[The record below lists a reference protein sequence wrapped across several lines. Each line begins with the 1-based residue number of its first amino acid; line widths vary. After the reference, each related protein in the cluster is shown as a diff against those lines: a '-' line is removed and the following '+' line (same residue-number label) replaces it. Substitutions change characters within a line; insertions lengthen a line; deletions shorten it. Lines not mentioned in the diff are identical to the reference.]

1 MIKENTI
8 NSYRYLVK
16 MIETL
21 LQLSIIVGI
30 SFFVVWVVSPDKNV
44 ETYKKYIKN
53 VIESTITNA
62 FRLYPDQK
70 SVIIYIRK
78 RLLGN

>member
-1 MIKENTI
+1 
-8 NSYRYLVK
+8 
-16 MIETL
+16 MIEIL

-30 SFFVVWVVSPDKNV
+30 GFFAAWVVSPDKNI

-53 VIESTITNA
+53 VIESTITDA
-62 FRLYPDQK
+62 FNLYPDQK
-70 SVIIYIRK
+70 DAIIYIRK

>member
-1 MIKENTI
+1 
-8 NSYRYLVK
+8 

-30 SFFVVWVVSPDKNV
+30 IFFVVWLASPDKDV
-44 ETYKKYIKN
+44 ETYKKYIKD
-53 VIESTITNA
+53 VIESTIS
-62 FRLYPDQK
+62 LYPDQK
-70 SVIIYIRK
+70 DVIIYIRK

>member
-1 MIKENTI
+1 
-8 NSYRYLVK
+8 

-30 SFFVVWVVSPDKNV
+30 IFFVVWAASPDKDV

-53 VIESTITNA
+53 VIESTIS
-62 FRLYPDQK
+62 LYPDQK
-70 SVIIYIRK
+70 DVIIYIRK

>member
-1 MIKENTI
+1 
-8 NSYRYLVK
+8 

-21 LQLSIIVGI
+21 LQLSIIVGT
-30 SFFVVWVVSPDKNV
+30 SFFVVWVISPDKNV

-53 VIESTITNA
+53 VIESTITDA
-62 FRLYPDQK
+62 FNLYPDQK
-70 SVIIYIRK
+70 NVIIYIRK

>member
-1 MIKENTI
+1 
-8 NSYRYLVK
+8 

-30 SFFVVWVVSPDKNV
+30 SFFVVWVISTDKNV

-53 VIESTITNA
+53 VIESTITDA
-62 FRLYPDQK
+62 FSLYPDK
-70 SVIIYIRK
+70 KDVIVYIRK

>member
-8 NSYRYLVK
+8 NSYKYLVK

-21 LQLSIIVGI
+21 LQLSIIIGI

-44 ETYKKYIKN
+44 ETYRKYIKN
-53 VIESTITNA
+53 VIESTITDA
-62 FRLYPDQK
+62 FSLYPDQK
-70 SVIIYIRK
+70 DVIIYIRK

>member
-1 MIKENTI
+1 
-8 NSYRYLVK
+8 

-44 ETYKKYIKN
+44 ETYRKYIKN
-53 VIESTITNA
+53 VVESTITDA
-62 FRLYPDQK
+62 FSLYPDK
-70 SVIIYIRK
+70 KDVIVYIRK
-78 RLLGN
+78 KLLGN

>member
-1 MIKENTI
+1 
-8 NSYRYLVK
+8 

-30 SFFVVWVVSPDKNV
+30 SFFVVWVMSPDKNV

-53 VIESTITNA
+53 AIESTITNA
-62 FRLYPDQK
+62 FSLYPDK
-70 SVIIYIRK
+70 KDVIVYIRK

>member
-1 MIKENTI
+1 
-8 NSYRYLVK
+8 

-30 SFFVVWVVSPDKNV
+30 IFFVVLVASPDKDV
-44 ETYKKYIKN
+44 ETYKKYIKD
-53 VIESTITNA
+53 VIESTIS
-62 FRLYPDQK
+62 LYPDQK
-70 SVIIYIRK
+70 DMIIYIRK

>member
-1 MIKENTI
+1 
-8 NSYRYLVK
+8 

-30 SFFVVWVVSPDKNV
+30 IFFVVWVASPDKDV
-44 ETYKKYIKN
+44 ETYKKYIKD
-53 VIESTITNA
+53 VIKSTIS
-62 FRLYPDQK
+62 LYPDQK
-70 SVIIYIRK
+70 DMIIYIRK

>member
-1 MIKENTI
+1 
-8 NSYRYLVK
+8 

-30 SFFVVWVVSPDKNV
+30 SFFVVWVMSPDKNV

-62 FRLYPDQK
+62 FSLYPDK
-70 SVIIYIRK
+70 KDVIVYIRK
-78 RLLGN
+78 KLLGN

>member
-1 MIKENTI
+1 
-8 NSYRYLVK
+8 

-30 SFFVVWVVSPDKNV
+30 NFFVVWVISPDKNV

-53 VIESTITNA
+53 VIESTITDA
-62 FRLYPDQK
+62 FSLYPDYK
-70 SVIIYIRK
+70 DTIIYIRK

>member
-1 MIKENTI
+1 
-8 NSYRYLVK
+8 

-30 SFFVVWVVSPDKNV
+30 IFFVVWVASPDKDV
-44 ETYKKYIKN
+44 ETYKKYIKD
-53 VIESTITNA
+53 VIESTIS
-62 FRLYPDQK
+62 LYPDQK
-70 SVIIYIRK
+70 DMIIYIRK

>member
-1 MIKENTI
+1 
-8 NSYRYLVK
+8 

-30 SFFVVWVVSPDKNV
+30 SFFVVWVASPDKNI

-53 VIESTITNA
+53 VIESTITDA
-62 FRLYPDQK
+62 FSLYPDRK
-70 SVIIYIRK
+70 DAIIYIRK

>member
-1 MIKENTI
+1 
-8 NSYRYLVK
+8 

-30 SFFVVWVVSPDKNV
+30 IFFVVWVASPDKDI
-44 ETYKKYIKN
+44 ETYKKYIKD
-53 VIESTITNA
+53 VIESTIS
-62 FRLYPDQK
+62 LYPDQK
-70 SVIIYIRK
+70 DMIIYIRK

>member
-1 MIKENTI
+1 
-8 NSYRYLVK
+8 

-53 VIESTITNA
+53 VIESTMTNA
-62 FRLYPDQK
+62 FSLYPDK
-70 SVIIYIRK
+70 KDVIVYIRK
-78 RLLGN
+78 ILLGN

>member
-1 MIKENTI
+1 
-8 NSYRYLVK
+8 

-30 SFFVVWVVSPDKNV
+30 IFFVVWVVSPDKDV
-44 ETYKKYIKN
+44 ETYKKYIKD
-53 VIESTITNA
+53 VIESTIS
-62 FRLYPDQK
+62 LYPDQK
-70 SVIIYIRK
+70 DMIIYIRK

>member
-1 MIKENTI
+1 
-8 NSYRYLVK
+8 

-21 LQLSIIVGI
+21 LQLSIIIGI

-44 ETYKKYIKN
+44 ETYRKYIKN
-53 VIESTITNA
+53 IIESTITDA
-62 FRLYPDQK
+62 FNLYPDQK
-70 SVIIYIRK
+70 DAIIYIRK